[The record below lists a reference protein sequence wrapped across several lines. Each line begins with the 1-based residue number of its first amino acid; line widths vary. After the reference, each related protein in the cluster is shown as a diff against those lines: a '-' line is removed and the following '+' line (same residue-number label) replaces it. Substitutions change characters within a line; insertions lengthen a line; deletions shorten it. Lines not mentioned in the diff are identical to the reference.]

1 MKKSLIIL
9 LSLVPLL
16 LAACGK
22 SSAAVPAAGP
32 TQDSEGPSVTSPET
46 ARAYLEVVDELA
58 THLGYEEN
66 EASEGE
72 CLHGGF
78 ILDWDGDGTKE
89 LCLLLRTSPRDPDT
103 WDGTP
108 LYGWNAPTLYLYTVR
123 DGQAVRAGERDLYFS
138 TAGREAAFA
147 ALTVNGGVQ
156 LVRWERNDFEEE
168 SYVDCLALVNG
179 TLQKAEVPAEIAAA
193 AEKAESA
200 QAFLDALG
208 TGKAQ
213 LLMINQSGETAIEW
227 EANARDLRASLAEKA
242 NG

>member
-9 LSLVPLL
+9 LSLALLL

-22 SSAAVPAAGP
+22 SSAAVPDAAP
-32 TQDSEGPSVTSPET
+32 AQDSEGPSVTSPET
-46 ARAYLEVVDELA
+46 ARAYLEVMDELA
-58 THLGYEEN
+58 AHLGYEEN

-78 ILDWDGDGTKE
+78 ILDWDCDGTKE

-108 LYGWNAPTLYLYTVR
+108 LYGWYAPTLYLYTVR

-138 TAGREAAFA
+138 TAGREAAVA

-156 LVRWERNDFEEE
+156 LVRWERNDFEEKT
-168 SYVDCLALVNG
+168 YVDCLALVNG
-179 TLQKAEVPAEIAAA
+179 ALQKAEVPAEIAAA
-193 AEKAESA
+193 AETAESA

-213 LLMINQSGETAIEW
+213 LLMINRSGETAIEW